1 MADEDWNEYR
11 RLVLAELERLTERID
26 GLSSQISTMQAAIAV
41 LQFRAGLWGAL
52 AGAIPGAIAIL
63 WAIYGQK

>member
-11 RLVLAELERLTERID
+11 RLVLAELKRLTERID
-26 GLSSQISTMQAAIAV
+26 GLSSQISTMQSAIAV

-52 AGAIPGAIAIL
+52 AGAVPGAIAIL
-63 WAIYGQK
+63 WAIYKP